1 MEEGLL
7 PTAKQPRRRWK
18 VILAEEV
25 KKTSY
30 IALPMVV
37 VTVSQNLLR
46 VASMSMVGHLGELE
60 LAGTAVATSLTNV
73 TGFSLLFGMSSALET
88 LCGQAYGAKQY
99 ERVGTYTY
107 GAIISLIFICF
118 PISILWIYIDRL
130 LILLGQD
137 PSISIEAR
145 KFSVWLIP
153 SLFPYAILQSITRYL
168 QSQSL
173 IFPMLWTSVVVLV
186 LHVPVC
192 WVLVF
197 KLGLGTAGAALAIG
211 TSYTLN
217 AILLG
222 LYLCYSKSCEQ
233 TRVTFSG
240 DVFSSIKEFFRF
252 AIPSAV
258 MICLEWWSYEIVILL
273 SGLLPNPQLETSV
286 LSICLTISTIHYFIP
301 YSFGAAVSTRV
312 SNELGAGNP
321 DAAKTALMA
330 ASGLGAVEA
339 IIAITTLLCSRS
351 ILGYAFGTEKQLVDY
366 VKDITFLLCFTI
378 FTDTIQAI
386 LSGVARGSGWQH
398 IGAYINLGSYYLA
411 GIPMALVLGF
421 VLNLKG
427 EGLWSG
433 LIVGSMVQC
442 VLLTL
447 VTSFTS
453 WEKQATKARERI
465 LDEASNDEE

>member
-1 MEEGLL
+1 
-7 PTAKQPRRRWK
+7 
-18 VILAEEV
+18 
-25 KKTSY
+25 
-30 IALPMVV
+30 
-37 VTVSQNLLR
+37 
-46 VASMSMVGHLGELE
+46 
-60 LAGTAVATSLTNV
+60 
-73 TGFSLLFGMSSALET
+73 MSSALET

-118 PISILWIYIDRL
+118 PISILWIYIDKL

-173 IFPMLWTSVVVLV
+173 IFPMLWTSVIVLV

-222 LYLCYSKSCEQ
+222 LYLCYSKSCEK
-233 TRVTFSG
+233 TRVTCSG

-258 MICLEWWSYEIVILL
+258 MIW
-273 SGLLPNPQLETSV
+273 
-286 LSICLTISTIHYFIP
+286 
-301 YSFGAAVSTRV
+301 
-312 SNELGAGNP
+312 
-321 DAAKTALMA
+321 
-330 ASGLGAVEA
+330 
-339 IIAITTLLCSRS
+339 
-351 ILGYAFGTEKQLVDY
+351 
-366 VKDITFLLCFTI
+366 
-378 FTDTIQAI
+378 
-386 LSGVARGSGWQH
+386 
-398 IGAYINLGSYYLA
+398 
-411 GIPMALVLGF
+411 
-421 VLNLKG
+421 
-427 EGLWSG
+427 
-433 LIVGSMVQC
+433 
-442 VLLTL
+442 
-447 VTSFTS
+447 
-453 WEKQATKARERI
+453 
-465 LDEASNDEE
+465 